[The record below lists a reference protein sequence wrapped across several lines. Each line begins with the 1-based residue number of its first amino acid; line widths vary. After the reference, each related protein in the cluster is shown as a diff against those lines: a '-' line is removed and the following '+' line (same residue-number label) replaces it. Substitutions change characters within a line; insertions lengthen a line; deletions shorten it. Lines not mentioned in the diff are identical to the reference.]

1 MTDSEQHDT
10 REHVFTF
17 HFLLSDG
24 ADRAAVAS
32 VLSERLAKV
41 DDVAELSVSPGTTRV
56 LDPLSVAAAVGVSVL
71 IVKQTAEGVEA
82 LTRLIQAVKKLV
94 AEIEGVSEARLEV
107 GDQVR
112 RVDDLRTGDL
122 DAAAREAVE

>member
-1 MTDSEQHDT
+1 MGSEQPDT
-10 REHVFTF
+10 QEHVFRF

-24 ADRAAVAS
+24 ADRAGVTAV
-32 VLSERLAKV
+32 LRERLAKL
-41 DDVAELSVSPGTTRV
+41 DDVAELTVSPGTTRAI
-56 LDPLSVAAAVGVSVL
+56 DPLSVAAAIGVSVL

-122 DAAAREAVE
+122 DAAAGEAVE